1 LVERIRFLHITHW
14 IMFRPVNFVA
24 SAIHFPQRQVLSEH
38 LEGQFGLPAGWIAE
52 HTGVRCRY
60 YADLPEETNVRL
72 AGAVARKVLKAADL
86 QFREVD
92 MLINASATYEQP
104 LPCTAALIQRELG
117 EASSGVPCFDINAT
131 CLSFPMALEL
141 ASAWLTVQGRG
152 RVLIVSAEVA
162 SIGLN
167 WDEPETAAMF
177 GDGAAAFIL
186 EHAGDRNSGLL
197 ASSFET
203 FSEGVVFCEVKG
215 GGSALPP
222 WDYKEELRAKYRFAM
237 NGPALHRIALKRFPG
252 LVERVLADANINLAE
267 VDYLVPHQAGLLP
280 MRLIA
285 RRLGLPEERMM
296 VTLPEHGN
304 VIAAG
309 LPICFHLGR
318 ERKIL
323 RPGQLILLAG
333 TAAGYSQGAMLFRL

>member
-1 LVERIRFLHITHW
+1 
-14 IMFRPVNFVA
+14 MFRPVNFVA
-24 SAIHFPQRQVLSEH
+24 SAIHFPERQVFSEQ
-38 LEGQFGLPAGWIAE
+38 LEAQFGLQAGWIAE

-60 YADLPEETNVRL
+60 YADLSKETNVRL
-72 AGAVARKVLKAADL
+72 AGAAARKVLKAAGL
-86 QFREVD
+86 GFREIS
-92 MLINASATYEQP
+92 MLVNASATYEQP

-117 EASSGVPCFDINAT
+117 EVDSGVPCLDVNAT
-131 CLSFPMALEL
+131 CLSFLMALEL

-152 RVLIVSAEVA
+152 RVLIISSEVA
-162 SIGLN
+162 SVGLN

-186 EHAGDRNSGLL
+186 ELAADGSPGLL
-197 ASSFET
+197 SSRFET
-203 FSEGVVFCEVKG
+203 FSEGVAFCEVTG

-222 WDYKEELRAKYRFAM
+222 WDYQEELRGKYRFAM

-252 LVERVLADANINLAE
+252 LVERVLADANKNLTE
-267 VDYLVPHQAGLLP
+267 VAYLVPHQAGLLP
-280 MRLIA
+280 MRLIG
-285 RRLGLPEERMM
+285 RRLGLPEERMV

-309 LPICFHLGR
+309 LPIAFHLAR
-318 ERKIL
+318 ERKVL
-323 RPGQLILLAG
+323 QPGQLILLAG